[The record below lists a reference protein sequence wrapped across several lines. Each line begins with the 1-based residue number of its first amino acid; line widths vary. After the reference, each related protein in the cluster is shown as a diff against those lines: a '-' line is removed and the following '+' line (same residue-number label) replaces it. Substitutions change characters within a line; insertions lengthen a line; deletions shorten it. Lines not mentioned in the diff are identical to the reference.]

1 MKPTTKQIEQ
11 IKSINAY
18 STTRFHGN
26 KKKVGTLNIKEYLKI
41 VEIKMQREMIK
52 CNEVF
57 TNIQLIKQLIKDSV
71 NYVGTPY
78 RKIMLEGN
86 TGIYFASPDYLHQ
99 DFNKTRLFDKN
110 ETTLK
115 LMNIYNAL
123 AAK

>member
-11 IKSINAY
+11 IKTINAY

-41 VEIKMQREMIK
+41 VEIKMQREK
-52 CNEVF
+52 LKNAKRLS
-57 TNIQLIKQLIKDSV
+57 NIQLIKQLIKDSV

-86 TGIYFASPDYLHQ
+86 TGIYFASPTYMHQ

-123 AAK
+123 TK